1 MSSEPLIIFRKGSA
15 GLDRKG
21 LRLLARR
28 ISEEVA
34 GGRSFCCMV
43 ASDQQLRRLNRQFRG
58 ADHATDVLSFPAPSP
73 DGGLGDIAISGERAL
88 EQAASFGH
96 DASAETAILLLHG
109 VLHLL
114 GYDHEADKG
123 RMRRAEAKWRK
134 ALGLPAGL
142 IERVR

>member
-1 MSSEPLIIFRKGSA
+1 MSPEPLIIFKSGSA
-15 GLDRKG
+15 GLDRKS

-34 GGRSFCCMV
+34 GGRTFCCMV
-43 ASDQQLRRLNRQFRG
+43 TSDKELRRLNREFRG
-58 ADHATDVLSFPAPSP
+58 ADYPTDVLSFPSPSP
-73 DGGLGDIAISGERAL
+73 EGGLGDIAISGERAS
-88 EQAASFGH
+88 EQAAALGH
-96 DASAETAILLLHG
+96 DASTETAILLLHG

-134 ALGLPAGL
+134 LLGLPAGL
-142 IERVR
+142 IERAR